1 MKIGNDTV
9 CRGEVGACAWI
20 CPCRDK
26 CQHYLQTP
34 PLWDTLY
41 VIPWGVGRVGINP
54 ACFLP
59 APKHNKEIDKL
70 TRRLNPA
77 KSKRVKGFFTRFPLF
92 EPRNLSAEALMALT
106 LEDVINNYGVY
117 MYSWGNYSRLHR
129 ERGYHEVT
137 G

>member
-1 MKIGNDTV
+1 MKIENEAM
-9 CRGEVGACAWI
+9 CNGEIGLYALA

-34 PLWDTLY
+34 PLWPEAQVYMLK
-41 VIPWGVGRVGINP
+41 WLRMGRNP
-54 ACFLP
+54 VCFLP
-59 APKHNKEIDKL
+59 VQKSNKEIDKL

-77 KSKRVKGFFTRFPLF
+77 KSKRVKGSFTRFPLF
-92 EPRNLSAEALMALT
+92 EPRNLLAEAFMALT

-117 MYSWGNYSRLHR
+117 MCSWGNYSRLHR